1 MNRSRTLCVM
11 GTFDQRANHTVT
23 YLKERLRMQGIAVD
37 AYEPHITLGIY
48 TGVEAA
54 PLCAWAEGVA
64 AQHQGISLCFNHFG
78 FFPDA
83 AHCFIA
89 PCPSEAL
96 LRLHCDIRQK
106 YDDCCIDR
114 DCLYSLHQKS
124 WAPHMTL
131 ATLAPGQAERL
142 LDIFRADFSP
152 FTAELIRL
160 KITASDTSEHLAEF
174 DLGTPCPVCAER

>member
-1 MNRSRTLCVM
+1 MNQSRTLCVM
-11 GTFDQRANHTVT
+11 GTFAQQTNHTVSH
-23 YLKERLRMQGIAVD
+23 LKERLKAQGIAVD

-48 TGVEAA
+48 TDVNDAS
-54 PLCAWAEGVA
+54 LSAWVKRVA
-64 AQHQGISLCFNHFG
+64 ARHQGIPLCFNHFG

-83 AHCFIA
+83 VHCFIA
-89 PCPSEAL
+89 PCPSDAL
-96 LRLHCDIRQK
+96 LRLHRDIRQK

-124 WAPHMTL
+124 WTPHMTL
-131 ATLAPGQAERL
+131 AALAPGQAERL

-174 DLGTPCPVCAER
+174 DLGKACPVY